1 MVATRIFSVGAALAL
16 ALPATASPTLARRSF
31 EISEFTPFQKRQVSS
46 EQFACHS
53 ACGNTIIESESGTA
67 HCSSTAWRTR
77 LDECLDCVQDFPI
90 WQFYSEGVQA
100 GATAC
105 GLTAEPGSPSS
116 GGETE
121 TTPAA
126 EPTAAPVT
134 TTAAAAP
141 TTAAAEEETTAA
153 AAETTAAVPAPE
165 PSSPASEGETTPE
178 SQYPVPTVSEAA
190 PVVSESAVASVVP
203 STVATPSGN
212 NTIPE
217 PTTVEV
223 DGAASLGFM
232 GVAAMLGLAAIA
244 L

>member
-1 MVATRIFSVGAALAL
+1 ML
-16 ALPATASPTLARRSF
+16 
-31 EISEFTPFQKRQVSS
+31 
-46 EQFACHS
+46 
-53 ACGNTIIESESGTA
+53 
-67 HCSSTAWRTR
+67 
-77 LDECLDCVQDFPI
+77 
-90 WQFYSEGVQA
+90 A

-126 EPTAAPVT
+126 EPTPAPVT

-153 AAETTAAVPAPE
+153 AAETTPAAPAPE
-165 PSSPASEGETTPE
+165 PSSPAPEGETTPE

-190 PVVSESAVASVVP
+190 PVVSESAVASAVP
-203 STVATPSGN
+203 SAVATPSGN
-212 NTIPE
+212 NTISE
-217 PTTVEV
+217 PTTIEV

>member
-16 ALPATASPTLARRSF
+16 ALPATASPTLARRAF

-53 ACGNTIIESESGTA
+53 ACGNTILESETGTA

-77 LDECLDCVQDFPI
+77 LDECLDCVQEFPI

-126 EPTAAPVT
+126 EPTPAPVT

-153 AAETTAAVPAPE
+153 AAETTPAAPAPE
-165 PSSPASEGETTPE
+165 PSSPAPEGETTPE

-190 PVVSESAVASVVP
+190 PVVSESAVASAVP
-203 STVATPSGN
+203 SAVATPSGN
-212 NTIPE
+212 N
-217 PTTVEV
+217 PTTIEV